1 MAETAEADRLTQS
14 YRQQSAALRAAA
26 VKDVVAIWP
35 LFDPADLERSWP
47 ALRNALLM
55 LINLR
60 RAEAAN
66 LAADYLR
73 RFRELEGVSDEL
85 AVILDPTPDP
95 IATDVSLSATGP
107 ATAQRALSSGLTVE
121 AAAARALVTVSGAA
135 SRIVLDGGRQTVLLT
150 VESDRKALGW
160 MRVTHGKTCAFC
172 AMLASRGPVY
182 KSHRSAGD
190 ARSRPARFHDHCDCT
205 VEPVYST
212 STRWP
217 ATSRRAEEIW
227 ASSTV
232 GLGGQEARNAFR
244 VAYEATS

>member
-1 MAETAEADRLTQS
+1 MAATAEADRLTQS
-14 YRQQSAALRAAA
+14 YRRQSAALRAAA
-26 VKDVVAIWP
+26 VKDIVSIWP
-35 LFDPADLERSWP
+35 LFDPLDLERSWP

-55 LINLR
+55 LIGSHR
-60 RAEAAN
+60 EAATN
-66 LAADYLR
+66 MAADYLR
-73 RFRELEGVSDEL
+73 RFRELEGVTDEL
-85 AVILDPTPDP
+85 MAVLDPTPDP
-95 IATDVSLSATGP
+95 VATAVSLQATGP
-107 ATAQRALSSGLTVE
+107 ATAQRALSSGLTAE
-121 AAAARALVTVSGAA
+121 AAAARALVTLSGSA
-135 SRIVLDGGRQTVLLT
+135 SRIILDGGRQTVLLT

-182 KSHRSAGD
+182 KSRRSAGG

-212 STRWP
+212 ATRWP
-217 ATSRRAEEIW
+217 EASRRADELW

-244 VAYEATS
+244 VAWDATS